1 MAARRRK
8 RCPFC
13 RCLYWPDPRTAWR
26 QWACSKA
33 DCQRQRRVET
43 QRRWR
48 EKNRSDRSAR
58 AYREAVSAAKAGE
71 SPQVPTRGPLA
82 RLPWTEAKDEI
93 GPEVLEMLVLIGRLL
108 VSLLED
114 EKSRQHPEII
124 EETACLPRD
133 GPKDVTAVG
142 GPAP

>member
-1 MAARRRK
+1 MSIRRRK

-13 RCLYWPDPRTAWR
+13 RCLYRPDPRTAWR

-33 DCQRQRRVET
+33 ECQRRRRAET

-58 AYREAVSAAKAGE
+58 AYREAVSAAKAGD
-71 SPQVPTRGPLA
+71 SPRVPDKGPLA
-82 RLPWTEAKDEI
+82 RLPWVEAKDEI
-93 GPEVLEMLVLIGRLL
+93 KPEVLVMLILLGRLL
-108 VSLLED
+108 VSLPKD
-114 EKSRQHPEII
+114 ERRSQPVDIVK
-124 EETACLPRD
+124 ETTQLLQT
-133 GPKDVTAVG
+133 GPKDETAVG